1 MLCLLKNINF
11 IKYSLNMSRIG
22 KTSISIPN
30 EVNLILK
37 KNYLSVKGPLG
48 KLLQEINKNIKI
60 IISGNKLSVERISN
74 QKKNKSLHGLYR
86 ALINNMILGVTK
98 GFVKKLE
105 LVGIGYRVSNIG
117 KLLELNLGFS
127 HNIIIEMPDEIEIKT
142 ISEKGKNPLIILTSY
157 NKELLGII
165 SAKIRSLRKPEPY
178 KGKGVKYLEEIIQR
192 KTGKSA

>member
-1 MLCLLKNINF
+1 
-11 IKYSLNMSRIG
+11 MSRIG

>member
-1 MLCLLKNINF
+1 
-11 IKYSLNMSRIG
+11 MSRIG
-22 KTSISIPN
+22 KLSISIPN

-48 KLLQEINKNIKI
+48 QLLQETNKNIKI
-60 IISGNKLSVERISN
+60 NISENKLFIERLSD

-86 ALINNMILGVTK
+86 SLINNMILGVTK

-105 LVGIGYRVSNIG
+105 LVGIGYRVSNTG

-142 ISEKGKNPLIILTSY
+142 ISEKGKNPLIILKSY

-178 KGKGVKYLEEIIQR
+178 KGKGIKYLEEIIQR